1 MKFQSTRPVRGA
13 TRTPRIPPRLCPSFN
28 PRAPCGARH
37 TWTGVLERRV
47 LFQSTRPVRGA
58 TTFGSTISVP
68 RPRFQSTRPVR
79 GATTVPIPSAR
90 RSRVSIHAP
99 RAGRDALSSDSHN
112 ALTVSIHAPRAGR
125 DLYVSVDG
133 LKANSFQSTRPVR
146 GATRQAE
153 LHDARQSVSIHAPR
167 AGRDDRR
174 VCAHVDVGAVSIH
187 APRAGRDFDDSIIA
201 DTMAEF
207 QSTRPVRGA
216 TRYEEACLEATVF
229 QSTRPVRG
237 ATRTRDAA
245 CTSAQPFQ
253 STRPVRGA
261 TSDDTEPP
269 APPVFQSTRPVRGA
283 TSCAGSSAQ
292 WPTSF
297 NPRAPCGARLA
308 GADRLREHLPVS
320 IHAPRAGRD
329 VLAAVRSA
337 VEDLFQSTRPVRG
350 ATEVPPALVTQDLFQ
365 STRPVRGATVD
376 VAAGEALLGV
386 SIHAPRAGRDAAM
399 SSAAASTS
407 EFQSTRPVRGAT
419 FKQSATGRT
428 GGFQSTR
435 PVRGATVGGDFAWGT
450 DEFQSTR
457 PVRGATRPGC
467 ARPRRSPSFNPR
479 APCGARRARFRPSRS
494 SGTRF
499 NPRAPCG
506 ARPCRT
512 PTRASPSSFNPR
524 APCGA
529 RPVRGATP

>member
-329 VLAAVRSA
+329 
-337 VEDLFQSTRPVRG
+337 
-350 ATEVPPALVTQDLFQ
+350 
-365 STRPVRGATVD
+365 
-376 VAAGEALLGV
+376 
-386 SIHAPRAGRDAAM
+386 AAM

-435 PVRGATVGGDFAWGT
+435 PVRGATVQNAYQGFAKQ
-450 DEFQSTR
+450 FQSTR
-457 PVRGATRPGC
+457 PVRGAT
-467 ARPRRSPSFNPR
+467 
-479 APCGARRARFRPSRS
+479 
-494 SGTRF
+494 TRQ
-499 NPRAPCG
+499 
-506 ARPCRT
+506 
-512 PTRASPSSFNPR
+512 
-524 APCGA
+524 
-529 RPVRGATP
+529 

>member
-419 FKQSATGRT
+419 GSLPSFSVKWYA
-428 GGFQSTR
+428 FQSTR
-435 PVRGATVGGDFAWGT
+435 PVRGATVQNAYQGFAKQ
-450 DEFQSTR
+450 FQSTR
-457 PVRGATRPGC
+457 PVRGATP
-467 ARPRRSPSFNPR
+467 
-479 APCGARRARFRPSRS
+479 
-494 SGTRF
+494 
-499 NPRAPCG
+499 
-506 ARPCRT
+506 
-512 PTRASPSSFNPR
+512 
-524 APCGA
+524 
-529 RPVRGATP
+529 

>member
-187 APRAGRDFDDSIIA
+187 APRAGRD
-201 DTMAEF
+201 
-207 QSTRPVRGA
+207 Q
-216 TRYEEACLEATVF
+216 
-229 QSTRPVRG
+229 
-237 ATRTRDAA
+237 DA
-245 CTSAQPFQ
+245 
-253 STRPVRGA
+253 
-261 TSDDTEPP
+261 
-269 APPVFQSTRPVRGA
+269 
-283 TSCAGSSAQ
+283 
-292 WPTSF
+292 
-297 NPRAPCGARLA
+297 
-308 GADRLREHLPVS
+308 
-320 IHAPRAGRD
+320 
-329 VLAAVRSA
+329 
-337 VEDLFQSTRPVRG
+337 
-350 ATEVPPALVTQDLFQ
+350 
-365 STRPVRGATVD
+365 
-376 VAAGEALLGV
+376 
-386 SIHAPRAGRDAAM
+386 
-399 SSAAASTS
+399 
-407 EFQSTRPVRGAT
+407 
-419 FKQSATGRT
+419 
-428 GGFQSTR
+428 
-435 PVRGATVGGDFAWGT
+435 
-450 DEFQSTR
+450 
-457 PVRGATRPGC
+457 
-467 ARPRRSPSFNPR
+467 
-479 APCGARRARFRPSRS
+479 
-494 SGTRF
+494 
-499 NPRAPCG
+499 
-506 ARPCRT
+506 
-512 PTRASPSSFNPR
+512 
-524 APCGA
+524 
-529 RPVRGATP
+529 